1 MDILTATALF
11 FLSGGKDGQL
21 QREIVEHLVEGT
33 VTSAPR
39 GYRGRNRDFNRHHLR
54 AAQCWDTNFSMRLPT
69 EELFALHA
77 VAGLEQVTDNSLW
90 LVAPM
95 THSRPLL
102 AGPAHDALKE
112 IAQLFQQKLSER
124 ELPPYR
130 IILTSGTRSRA
141 SQARLEKVNS
151 NAASTTAHWY
161 GYTFDI
167 AYNEFVHPYF
177 FGKRAEG
184 QELKDVLDETLRELR
199 AQKKIWVL
207 GERRQACFH
216 ITVQCEK

>member
-1 MDILTATALF
+1 MDIITATALF

-21 QREIVEHLVEGT
+21 QREIVEYLVEGT
-33 VTSAPR
+33 VTPAPR
-39 GYRGRNRDFNRHHLR
+39 GYRGKNRDFNRHHLR
-54 AAQCWDTNFSMRLPT
+54 SAKCWDTRFSMRLPA

-124 ELPPYR
+124 GLPPYR
-130 IILTSGTRSRA
+130 IILTSGTRSRG

-151 NAASTTAHWY
+151 NAASQTAHWY

-184 QELKDVLDETLRELR
+184 QELKDMLDETLRELR
-199 AQKKIWVL
+199 TQKKIWVL

-216 ITVQCEK
+216 ITVQCEE